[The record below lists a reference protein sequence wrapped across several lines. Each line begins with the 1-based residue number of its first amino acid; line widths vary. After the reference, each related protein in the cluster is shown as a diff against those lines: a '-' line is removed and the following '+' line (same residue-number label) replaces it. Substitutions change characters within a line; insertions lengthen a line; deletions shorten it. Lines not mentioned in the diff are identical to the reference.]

1 MGGRLRRNPQYTMH
15 RQHGGAPDA
24 VAEQLLA
31 EVDAENR
38 YGEFNVQPGGSGEP
52 Q

>member
-1 MGGRLRRNPQYTMH
+1 
-15 RQHGGAPDA
+15 

-31 EVDAENR
+31 EAVADAL
-38 YGEFNVQPGGSGEP
+38 YGEINVHPGGSGEP